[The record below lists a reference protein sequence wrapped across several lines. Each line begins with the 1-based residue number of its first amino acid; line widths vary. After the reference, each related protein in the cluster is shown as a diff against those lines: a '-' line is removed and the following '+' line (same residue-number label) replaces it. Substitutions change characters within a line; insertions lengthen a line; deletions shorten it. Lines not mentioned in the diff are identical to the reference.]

1 MFLAVLL
8 LAVMLAR
15 NWFLAAFS
23 TGFVVWA
30 LSLPFHARLAIVIS
44 LATFNSAILVPFAPG
59 PLLLADAGAL
69 LAWTGVTLMVVLRR
83 TPPDMGILLHRNR
96 FLLLGIVFYVGVLG
110 VTMVAR
116 GVGFGMMG
124 SSVGGGR
131 IYFQQVIY
139 AIIPMLF
146 IVIPLQERLF
156 LRLLTLHFVLSA
168 TFLFSDLTVA
178 FMPSLE
184 NVVLRLFQLPTDA
197 LTFETITT
205 LRFGYRRLQ
214 SLFYVCPRL
223 ILALL
228 IYYSIN
234 DVLGRRATVL
244 IPVILLLMALGL
256 GSGHRAHLIHTG
268 VLLLALAW
276 VQRAFR
282 PRNVLV
288 VFSGVVLATAMIY
301 AFSPI
306 LPPAVQ
312 RSVSFL
318 PGIQVSAEVAHD
330 AASTWMGR
338 LEVTKLGVNMIPDYF
353 WLGRGFRRYADII
366 PYSREHLDSIT
377 FATLQGHYLNGF
389 VGLMVN
395 TGIFGA
401 LAMCLFL
408 FSGAGLAIEV
418 VRRVRRVRLET
429 NLTRAAAVIA
439 TLYLVDFVFFFLIEG
454 NVDWALRRFGM
465 LAGILIACLRLLDRE
480 EKVEEVEVEAQTAE
494 EDGVLA
500 EGRI

>member
-1 MFLAVLL
+1 MWYSFMFVAVLL

-23 TGFVVWA
+23 TGFVIWA

-69 LAWTGVTLMVVLRR
+69 LSWTGVTLMVILRR
-83 TPPDMGILLHRNR
+83 TPPDMGMLLHRNR
-96 FLLLGIVFYVGVLG
+96 FLLLGIAFYVGVLA

-124 SSVGGGR
+124 SAVGGGR

-139 AIIPMLF
+139 AMIPMLF
-146 IVIPLQERLF
+146 IVIPLQERQF
-156 LRLLTLHFVLSA
+156 LRLLTLFFVLSA
-168 TFLFSDLTVA
+168 TFLISDLTVA

-234 DVLGRRATVL
+234 DVLGRRALVL

-268 VLLLALAW
+268 VLLVALAW
-276 VQRAFR
+276 VQRAFH

-288 VFSGVVLATAMIY
+288 VLGGVIFATAMIY
-301 AFSPI
+301 VFSPI
-306 LPPAVQ
+306 LPAAVQ

-338 LEVTKLGVNMIPDYF
+338 LEVTKLGVYQIPEYF

-395 TGIFGA
+395 TGIFGTV
-401 LAMCLFL
+401 AMCLFL
-408 FSGAGLAIEV
+408 FSGAGLAAEV
-418 VRRVRRVRLET
+418 VRKIRRTTMET

-439 TLYLVDFVFFFLIEG
+439 TLYLVDLIFFFLIEG
-454 NVDWALRRFGM
+454 NVEWALRRFGM
-465 LAGILIACLRLLDRE
+465 LAGIMIACLRLLDR
-480 EKVEEVEVEAQTAE
+480 KPEVDTLTAE
-494 EDGVLA
+494 DDEVRA
-500 EGRI
+500 EGRT